1 MAKNEQ
7 EIALSSIFRISD
19 ILTQLKADIQN
30 RYLVK
35 DMIVYLIFLAFLLGY
50 DLSAGTSVLS
60 AYSLG
65 SALQQTFLGVPI
77 PLADA
82 RVPKYFSDIQNYDD
96 LWAWIDGA
104 FYPTVYPTTA
114 YNGDTLSST
123 EQMYLANS
131 ANRLLWGVR
140 LRQVRVKSGSCQI
153 PSRIL
158 EEALVGFDY
167 NCAPSYD
174 ASVRDTTPL
183 IRPSTTY
190 LWEDEGL
197 YASSSVE
204 FQGTLATYDGSGY
217 TAYIST
223 DPVTARSQLDD
234 LKSDLWL
241 DQYTRGLFITISTY
255 NLNSNLFGFTR
266 LVVEMGPDGFFYP
279 KATFRAVQ
287 AEPRTSESKNTESF
301 LLLILTGFVFY
312 YVFRFG
318 YEIYLQQINF
328 WFFLDLLNMSLFI
341 VQFSYRWS
349 GMFSFKSFPSLADT
363 NWFNLDSIRQS
374 FGSVEALES
383 NRRYVEELT
392 AFNLLLSFIRVF
404 KFLTLNK
411 KLSILFYT
419 MEAAAPDLIN
429 FFVLFILLFGG
440 FAVSAFFIFGI
451 SLFNYRSMTNCIS
464 MLAQIILGNSDYDEL
479 RLASPYLAPIFFA
492 SFVMLFTFILI
503 SIFLAIILDAYQV
516 VAENAAA
523 SNGQNAVTK
532 DVRRFWKKLKKIC
545 RNPLHRSKK
554 IPKKRLFKRLMALS
568 KMKPNDL
575 VRFQELQEILT
586 AEGMPPNQLKTVC
599 NGIPQ
604 VEEERVVTDD
614 KGVMSLRTLS
624 DDKKDNGPVITDKA
638 ELKKSVVIKSLKN
651 QVQGLIH
658 SHQQNMEFVRANLDT
673 MRTLQEQQVI
683 RLAKL
688 KYKLDS
694 ILLKN

>member
-7 EIALSSIFRISD
+7 EIALSSIYRISD

-50 DLSAGTSVLS
+50 DLSAGSSVLS

-65 SALQQTFLGVPI
+65 SALKQTFLGVPI
-77 PLADA
+77 PLADS

-96 LWAWIDGA
+96 LWTWIDGA

-114 YNGDTLSST
+114 YNGDTLSSS
-123 EQMYLANS
+123 EQTYLANS

-140 LRQVRVKSGSCQI
+140 FRQVRVKSGSCQV

-158 EEALVGFDY
+158 DEALVGFDY

-174 ASVRDTTPL
+174 VSVRDTAPL
-183 IRPSTTY
+183 IRGSTTY
-190 LWEDEGL
+190 LWEDEGR
-197 YASSSVE
+197 YPSSSVE
-204 FQGTLATYDGSGY
+204 FQGTLATYDGGGY
-217 TAYIST
+217 AAYIST

-234 LKSDLWL
+234 LKGDLWL
-241 DQYTRGLFITISTY
+241 DQYTRALFITISTY

-266 LVVEMGPDGFFYP
+266 LVVEMGADGFFYP

-312 YVFRFG
+312 YVFRFA

-328 WFFLDLLNMSLFI
+328 WFLLDLLNMSLFI

-363 NWFNLDSIRQS
+363 NWYNVESIQDS
-374 FGSVEALES
+374 FGSVETLES

-411 KLSILFYT
+411 KLSILFFT

-532 DVRRFWKKLKKIC
+532 DFRRFWKKLKKIC

-575 VRFQELQEILT
+575 VRFQELQDILT

-604 VEEERVVTDD
+604 VEEDRVVTDD